1 MDKVKRLFNED
12 RREDWTEDA
21 RQISME
27 VEKALRPII
36 ERAFEQKYSM
46 RDLHGIICHAS
57 LDLTLCSLM
66 FNKEGDKPLADPPTF
81 VD

>member
-12 RREDWTEDA
+12 RREDWTDNA
-21 RQISME
+21 NLLSRE
-27 VEKALRPII
+27 VEKALRPVI
-36 ERAFEQKYSM
+36 ERAFNEGYSM
-46 RDLHGIICHAS
+46 RDLHSIICHAS